1 MKAVLLV
8 MDGLGDR
15 PCRSL
20 AGLTPLQSAR
30 KPLLDMMAREGET
43 GIVDVVAP
51 GLPNGSDTGHLAILG
66 YDPHECYPG
75 RGPFEALG
83 AGIDLTP
90 GDIAFRCNFATVD
103 HEGVLLDRRAGR
115 ITSQEAAL
123 LGEILG
129 EITLEEYPEIR
140 IVFKPTVEHRGV
152 LVLRGSGL
160 SPRIADTDPHR
171 TGVKM
176 LEPKPLDDTEEARR
190 TSAIITSFLKR
201 ASQVLASHPIN
212 VRRRGS
218 GMPPANSIVLRG
230 GGQFRPLQPIYER
243 YGVRCAVVAGGAL
256 YRGVCRAVGFQI
268 INVEGATGT
277 YDTNLDAKVDAVIR
291 SLSNYDLILM
301 HVKAT
306 DTASHDRN
314 PARKKEMIEKI
325 SRAFRPVYEMGGS
338 GDLYVAVTGDHTT
351 PSEIGEHRGDPVPIF
366 IWGPDVRRDSNDR
379 FDELSC
385 SKGGLNRI
393 RGLDIMP
400 LVSNYL
406 GRMEMYGE

>member
-230 GGQFRPLQPIYER
+230 CGQFRPLQPIYER

-351 PSEIGEHRGDPVPIF
+351 PSEIGEHRGDPVPIL

-393 RGLDIMP
+393 RGLDIIP